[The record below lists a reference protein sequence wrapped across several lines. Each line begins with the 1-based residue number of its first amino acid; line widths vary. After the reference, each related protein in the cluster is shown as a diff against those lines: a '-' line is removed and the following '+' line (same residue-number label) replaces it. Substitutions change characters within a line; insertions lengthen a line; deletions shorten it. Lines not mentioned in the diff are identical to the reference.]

1 VFFIQV
7 GLLLIV
13 MPWWPA
19 FWEHNYFAL
28 AWPPLRT
35 FLTNNFVR
43 GAVSGLGVVN
53 LCAGL
58 ADLALMFLA
67 RPASASGRPELIEGL
82 PSTASGRPEP
92 GDMPLRDDARRS

>member
-1 VFFIQV
+1 
-7 GLLLIV
+7 

-35 FLTNNFVR
+35 LLSNNFVR

-53 LCAGL
+53 LFAGF
-58 ADLALMFLA
+58 ADLAHLVA
-67 RPASASGRPELIEGL
+67 PHPTPDQAP
-82 PSTASGRPEP
+82 
-92 GDMPLRDDARRS
+92 DDISLHDDTR